1 MSDGTRDLRTQTGMG
16 PGIQAGAVVARERP
30 RMDGKQRQKTL
41 AEIPPFGAIY
51 EQYFDFVWRSARRL
65 GLSEQC
71 LEDAVQDVFLVVHRR
86 LPEFEGRSSV
96 KTWLFGIVLRTVRGY
111 RRTERR
117 KPTVP
122 LLYEPAANDASDSSC
137 EYLAGAAE
145 AVRWLYRLLDSL
157 DEEKR
162 EVFVQAEL
170 EQMTAQEIANVMDIN
185 INTVYSRLRAA
196 RKAFNQAVVRLRAR
210 DTWRYR

>member
-1 MSDGTRDLRTQTGMG
+1 M
-16 PGIQAGAVVARERP
+16 QAGAVVARERP
-30 RMDGKQRQKTL
+30 RMDREQKQKIL

-65 GLSEQC
+65 GLSEEC
-71 LEDAVQDVFLVVHRR
+71 LEDVVQDVFLVVHRR

-122 LLYEPAANDASDSSC
+122 LLYEPAANDASDSSY
-137 EYLAGAAE
+137 EHLAGAAE